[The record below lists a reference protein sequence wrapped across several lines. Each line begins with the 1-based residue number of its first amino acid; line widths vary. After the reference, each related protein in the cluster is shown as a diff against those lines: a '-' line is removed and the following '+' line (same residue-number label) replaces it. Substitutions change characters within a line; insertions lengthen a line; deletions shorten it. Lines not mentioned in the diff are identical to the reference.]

1 MTDPTPG
8 PRGAAHEPSVDPWKG
23 LRGIMAG
30 TLVLEAIVIGLVLT
44 VIARLDDGAH
54 FQPWKV
60 WFVSLLAIAML
71 VASGLQR
78 KPWAIPMNLTL
89 AALAV
94 AGWAVHWSMGVSG
107 LLFATV
113 WAYILFLRRDL
124 AGRMAGGYLP
134 SQHD

>member
-44 VIARLDDGAH
+44 VIARLDGGAH

-60 WFVSLLAIAML
+60 WLPKRHRELGRKRRRLLQKEL
-71 VASGLQR
+71 KKTSHYPRRPFDQLPVPLSR
-78 KPWAIPMNLTL
+78 KAKPKIQA
-89 AALAV
+89 
-94 AGWAVHWSMGVSG
+94 
-107 LLFATV
+107 
-113 WAYILFLRRDL
+113 R
-124 AGRMAGGYLP
+124 
-134 SQHD
+134 Q